1 MNSDESFLNIKI
13 VYKENFFIIKTKDIL
28 TLSEIKE
35 KAIESFSLSEKDK
48 NSIYFH
54 EKNNEKIV
62 SEDDIF
68 KYSYFDENDNLNI
81 DLNLSI
87 LNKTD
92 NIQNERLLSK
102 MTKKLSNKENNIDA
116 NINHN
121 ILQNE
126 STRNGNKDSNISNN
140 KELKLIEISKNLEL
154 KEKNIKELENKIKV
168 FEEERIKYCTLE
180 NELKQFNDRILTEL
194 KILKDRI
201 KEIEDNNLDKI
212 LKEIKE
218 KIGEEIKNQIFD
230 FFDKNKIV
238 LEKINNFSLDNEVK
252 KDLKTKLGNNNNSQN
267 IIMLNQKI
275 NTNLENNSNNSKGE
289 IKEGFINNYDI
300 IKNSEKSELIKTNIE
315 SVRNIEI
322 TINSKQKDLSLIK
335 LNQKENKNN
344 DANNDNNTKK
354 NNFTSSE
361 LIKKNIN
368 DKAFNQD
375 ISIELDNKNI
385 FNNDKKDNL
394 NNIQNKN
401 SIIEGN
407 NNISNNNNN
416 EKQKIENNQMEQ
428 KNIIKKFREECGKG
442 AENFSDE
449 YIYKI
454 LEENDFDFNQTMM
467 DIVLGST
474 QKITK

>member
-35 KAIESFSLSEKDK
+35 KAIESFNLSEKDK

-140 KELKLIEISKNLEL
+140 KELNLIEISKNLEL

-201 KEIEDNNLDKI
+201 KEIEDNNLDKV

-267 IIMLNQKI
+267 IIINQKI
-275 NTNLENNSNNSKGE
+275 NTNLENNISLNAFSYYFN
-289 IKEGFINNYDI
+289 
-300 IKNSEKSELIKTNIE
+300 
-315 SVRNIEI
+315 R
-322 TINSKQKDLSLIK
+322 LIK
-335 LNQKENKNN
+335 L
-344 DANNDNNTKK
+344 
-354 NNFTSSE
+354 
-361 LIKKNIN
+361 I
-368 DKAFNQD
+368 
-375 ISIELDNKNI
+375 
-385 FNNDKKDNL
+385 
-394 NNIQNKN
+394 
-401 SIIEGN
+401 
-407 NNISNNNNN
+407 
-416 EKQKIENNQMEQ
+416 
-428 KNIIKKFREECGKG
+428 
-442 AENFSDE
+442 
-449 YIYKI
+449 
-454 LEENDFDFNQTMM
+454 
-467 DIVLGST
+467 
-474 QKITK
+474 